1 MVIDSEKKV
10 VQKNKALMKA
20 NAELDRFVYSASHD
34 LRAPLS
40 SILGLVQ
47 IYHFTTE
54 EEKRKEIIDY
64 IEARALKMDDFI
76 KEILDYAKN
85 TRTEVKKSSIDLRE
99 IVQEVL
105 DNFRFING
113 FQKIRVSIEGAPC
126 VAQTDPDRLK
136 VILSNFLSNAIKYRD
151 ADKNDPF
158 IRIII
163 GKENSSFSITVQD
176 NGVGIR
182 PDHQPKVFDMFY
194 RANDSVEGSGL
205 GLYIAKETAERL
217 HGKIEMTS
225 EFGQGTSFTVSLPMA
240 L

>member
-1 MVIDSEKKV
+1 
-10 VQKNKALMKA
+10 
-20 NAELDRFVYSASHD
+20 
-34 LRAPLS
+34 
-40 SILGLVQ
+40 
-47 IYHFTTE
+47 
-54 EEKRKEIIDY
+54 
-64 IEARALKMDDFI
+64 
-76 KEILDYAKN
+76 
-85 TRTEVKKSSIDLRE
+85 
-99 IVQEVL
+99 
-105 DNFRFING
+105 
-113 FQKIRVSIEGAPC
+113 
-126 VAQTDPDRLK
+126 LK

-151 ADKNDPF
+151 AGKNDPF

-163 GKENSSFSITVQD
+163 GKENSSFSITVHD

-225 EFGQGTSFTVSLPMA
+225 EFGQGTSFKVSLPMA